1 MFCLDR
7 FDAQLAQ
14 ALGECVFEKGL
25 REKVAQENT
34 STRCELGRLQQLLK
48 VRVGAQRRPGC
59 PSLGLRKPLAH
70 PHCTWCR
77 GESSVCDC
85 PALPARQS
93 HRAQRAC
100 ISKSWV
106 AGGG

>member
-34 STRCELGRLQQLLK
+34 SVRGELGKLQQLLK
-48 VRVGAQRRPGC
+48 VR
-59 PSLGLRKPLAH
+59 
-70 PHCTWCR
+70 R
-77 GESSVCDC
+77 GGVAPPRVS
-85 PALPARQS
+85 
-93 HRAQRAC
+93 
-100 ISKSWV
+100 V
-106 AGGG
+106 AGSQETPRTASLHVVPGRELCV

>member
-34 STRCELGRLQQLLK
+34 SVQCELGKLQQLLK
-48 VRVGAQRRPGC
+48 VRHGGTAPPRL
-59 PSLGLRKPLAH
+59 S
-70 PHCTWCR
+70 
-77 GESSVCDC
+77 
-85 PALPARQS
+85 
-93 HRAQRAC
+93 
-100 ISKSWV
+100 V
-106 AGGG
+106 AGSQETPRTPLLHVAPGRELCV